1 MELKFPVGAELLPYT
16 LLGGEEDLNKPKFVW
31 IFPDISKTIPCVDA
45 AQYYVTSGEA
55 VAKTDKL
62 ISDLNIALAQAMHL
76 KEKLLAARGASKY
89 LELTKCE
96 DGSYSGNIVA
106 RKDPK
111 KKKEDK

>member
-1 MELKFPVGAELLPYT
+1 MELKFAPGAELLNYN
-16 LLGGEEDLNKPKFVW
+16 LLGGEENLDKQKFVW
-31 IFPDISKTIPCVDA
+31 IFPDISKTIPPVIPS
-45 AQYYVTSGEA
+45 QYYITSGEA
-55 VAKTDKL
+55 IAKTDKL
-62 ISDLNIALAQAMHL
+62 ISDINNTLVQAINL
-76 KEKLLAARGASKY
+76 REKLIEARGASKY

>member
-1 MELKFPVGAELLPYT
+1 MDLKFIAGAEQLNYN
-16 LLGGEEDLNKPKFVW
+16 LLGGEENLDKPKCVW
-31 IFPDISKTIPCVDA
+31 VFPDISKTIPDIIPS
-45 AQYYVTSGEA
+45 QYFITSGEA
-55 VAKTDKL
+55 IAKTDKL
-62 ISDLNIALAQAMHL
+62 ISDLNNTLARVIYL
-76 KEKLLAARGASKY
+76 REKLVEARGVSKY